1 MGGFFG
7 GGSSAPTYVAP
18 VPAPAPAPAPV
29 AVENGDPDAEAR
41 KQREDAMA
49 RNRRGRAGMV
59 ATSERGVL
67 AQAPVG
73 GKSLLGE

>member
-7 GGSSAPTYVAP
+7 GS
-18 VPAPAPAPAPV
+18 APAPV
-29 AVENGDPDAEAR
+29 YTPPTVSTTDPDAEAR
-41 KQREDAMA
+41 KQREEIMA

-67 AQAPVG
+67 DPVAAKG
-73 GKSLLGE
+73 GATTKSLLGE

>member
-7 GGSSAPTYVAP
+7 GGPS
-18 VPAPAPAPAPV
+18 PAPV
-29 AVENGDPDAEAR
+29 YVPPVQADPDAEAR
-41 KQREDAMA
+41 KQREEAMS

-67 AQAPVG
+67 SEASAG
-73 GKSLLGE
+73 AKTLLGE

>member
-7 GGSSAPTYVAP
+7 GSK
-18 VPAPAPAPAPV
+18 PAPV
-29 AVENGDPDAEAR
+29 YIPPAVSTPDPEAEAR
-41 KQREDAMA
+41 KQREEVMA

-67 AQAPVG
+67 DPVASPG
-73 GKSLLGE
+73 GGATKSLLGE

>member
-7 GGSSAPTYVAP
+7 GGAAPSYTPPVVATT
-18 VPAPAPAPAPV
+18 
-29 AVENGDPDAEAR
+29 DPEEEAR
-41 KQREDAMA
+41 KQRQETMA

-67 AQAPVG
+67 DPVASTT
-73 GKSLLGE
+73 KSLLGE

>member
-7 GGSSAPTYVAP
+7 GGSSAPTYTAP
-18 VPAPAPAPAPV
+18 TPTPAV
-29 AVENGDPDAEAR
+29 VETADPDAEAR

-59 ATSERGVL
+59 TTSERGVL
-67 AQAPVG
+67 APAPSG
-73 GKSLLGE
+73 SKSLLGE

>member
-7 GGSSAPTYVAP
+7 GS
-18 VPAPAPAPAPV
+18 APAPAPV
-29 AVENGDPDAEAR
+29 YTPPVVTTTDPDAEVR
-41 KQREDAMA
+41 KQREEIMA

-67 AQAPVG
+67 DPVAAKG
-73 GKSLLGE
+73 GGTTKSLLGE

>member
-7 GGSSAPTYVAP
+7 GGTPSVPTYTAPAP
-18 VPAPAPAPAPV
+18 VPAT
-29 AVENGDPDAEAR
+29 DPEAEAR
-41 KQREDAMA
+41 KQREEAMA
-49 RNRRGRAGMV
+49 RNRRGRSGMV

-67 AQAPVG
+67 SQGQPA

>member
-7 GGSSAPTYVAP
+7 GSPSVPSYTPPATVA
-18 VPAPAPAPAPV
+18 A
-29 AVENGDPDAEAR
+29 DPEEEAR
-41 KQREDAMA
+41 KQRQESMA

-67 AQAPVG
+67 TEAVG
-73 GKSLLGE
+73 TGKTLLGE

>member
-7 GGSSAPTYVAP
+7 GSSPSVP
-18 VPAPAPAPAPV
+18 V
-29 AVENGDPDAEAR
+29 VEDKSEEEAR
-41 KQREDAMA
+41 TARLEAQA

-67 AQAPVG
+67 TPPQGG

>member
-7 GGSSAPTYVAP
+7 GAPSAPAYTPP
-18 VPAPAPAPAPV
+18 VV
-29 AVENGDPDAEAR
+29 QTTDPDAEAR
-41 KQREDAMA
+41 KQRQETMD
-49 RNRRGRAGMV
+49 RNRRGRAGMI

-67 AQAPVG
+67 SQAPAG

>member
-7 GGSSAPTYVAP
+7 GSTPSTPTYTPTVSAT
-18 VPAPAPAPAPV
+18 
-29 AVENGDPDAEAR
+29 DPEAEAR
-41 KQREDAMA
+41 KLRLENIA

-59 ATSERGVL
+59 TTSERGVL
-67 AQAPVG
+67 DPVASSATAA

>member
-7 GGSSAPTYVAP
+7 GS
-18 VPAPAPAPAPV
+18 APAPAYTPPV
-29 AVENGDPDAEAR
+29 VTTDPDAEAR
-41 KQREDAMA
+41 KQREEVMA

-67 AQAPVG
+67 DPAAPKG
-73 GKSLLGE
+73 GATTKSLLGE

>member
-7 GGSSAPTYVAP
+7 GS
-18 VPAPAPAPAPV
+18 APAPAPAPV
-29 AVENGDPDAEAR
+29 YTPPAVTPPDPDAEVR
-41 KQREDAMA
+41 KQREEIMA

-67 AQAPVG
+67 DPVAAKG
-73 GKSLLGE
+73 ATTKSLLGE

>member
-7 GGSSAPTYVAP
+7 GAPSAPAYTP
-18 VPAPAPAPAPV
+18 PV
-29 AVENGDPDAEAR
+29 AATTDPDEEAR
-41 KQREDAMA
+41 KQRQDTMA

-67 AQAPVG
+67 AQAAAG

>member
-7 GGSSAPTYVAP
+7 SVN
-18 VPAPAPAPAPV
+18 VPETTPLPEAT
-29 AVENGDPDAEAR
+29 DPEEEAR
-41 KQREDAMA
+41 QQRLETMA

-67 AQAPVG
+67 SSVSGQ

>member
-7 GGSSAPTYVAP
+7 GS
-18 VPAPAPAPAPV
+18 APAPAPV
-29 AVENGDPDAEAR
+29 PVYTPPVVTTTDPDAEAR
-41 KQREDAMA
+41 QQREEIMA

-67 AQAPVG
+67 DPVATKG
-73 GKSLLGE
+73 GVTTKSLLGE